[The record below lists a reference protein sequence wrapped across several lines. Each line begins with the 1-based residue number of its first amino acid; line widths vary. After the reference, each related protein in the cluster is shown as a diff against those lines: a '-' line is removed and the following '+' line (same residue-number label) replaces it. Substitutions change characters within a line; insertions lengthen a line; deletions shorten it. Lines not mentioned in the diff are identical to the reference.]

1 MYFFKMKSILTAI
14 FIIVFLENATS
25 QFLLKKE
32 VDGVQF
38 YTKWGHEKWF
48 SKKSPK
54 VLLVKIINTTPY
66 AVEFDMGVEFFMNMM
81 LVEESK
87 AKSYCLSGG
96 KSLLPR
102 VSGLIY
108 KPESADPDSLD
119 SFELPV
125 LDIKKAT
132 IKDCSAWDRE

>member
-1 MYFFKMKSILTAI
+1 MYFFKMKYIFSAI
-14 FIIVFLENATS
+14 CLIAFSMTGPS

-38 YTKWGHEKWF
+38 YTKWGHEKWL

-54 VLLVKIINTTPY
+54 VLLVKIVNTTPY
-66 AVEFDMGVEFFMNMM
+66 AVEFDLGVEFFMNMM
-81 LVEESK
+81 LIEESK

-96 KSLLPR
+96 KTLLPR
-102 VSGLIY
+102 VSGLLY
-108 KPESADPDSLD
+108 KPEGVDPDSLD
-119 SFELPV
+119 SFELSG

-132 IKDCSAWDRE
+132 IKDCSAWDRK